1 VYTPSDVQKESGHH
15 ALKAEIETYFT
26 PQEERSIMKRNI
38 WILIWALMSLVV
50 VSGVALGQAK
60 GSSKKLNKTQGDFA
74 EIDRKWLAAE
84 KNGDFDYCEK
94 FFADSYVLVMPDG
107 QALTKRQWLDLL
119 EGPDH
124 PTLEVLQ
131 PDQVRARLFGNV
143 AILTDHTTIKGHD
156 SKGNS
161 LDGEYRVF
169 RVLLKQNGEW
179 KAGGV
184 SMNKL
189 EK

>member
-1 VYTPSDVQKESGHH
+1 
-15 ALKAEIETYFT
+15 
-26 PQEERSIMKRNI
+26 MRNVG
-38 WILIWALMSLVV
+38 ILIWTLLSLVL
-50 VSGVALGQAK
+50 VSGVALGQSK
-60 GSSKKLNKTQGDFA
+60 GSSRNGNKAGDDFA
-74 EIDRKWLAAE
+74 KIDRDWLAAE
-84 KNGDFDYCEK
+84 KNGDFGYCEK

-107 QALTKRQWLDLL
+107 QALTKRQWLDIL

-131 PDQVRARLFGNV
+131 PDQVRAHVFGDV

-156 SKGNS
+156 GKGNS